1 MTPKSQGVVTA
12 TVFMTT
18 DGQKFDDIK
27 GAERHQLGLNRRKA
41 IRDRVKTLVPN
52 RPGSVDYIDQLTT
65 FLYCHIEEMQ
75 GLIDDMRAAGLLN
88 SHERTADRLT
98 SQATDIELLKA

>member
-18 DGQKFDDIK
+18 DGQKFDDVK
-27 GAERHQLGLNRRKA
+27 GAEAHQLGLNRRKA

-52 RPGSVDYIDQLTT
+52 RPGNADYIDNMVS
-65 FLYCHIEEMQ
+65 FLYHHIEEMQ

-88 SHERTADRLT
+88 GHERVVDRIA
-98 SQATDIELLKA
+98 SQAVERVKPQ